1 MAKISRHSII
11 TCLKTYKSE
20 TYKSETYKS
29 ETYKFKTCEFKTYE
43 KLPLKNISLMPTPLC
58 CFRTLSRHVCLL
70 GTLLAVTS
78 LTMPSAQAISLS
90 EVFGGSDNPSLSAKD
105 KPLPV
110 HEAFKVYTEQKGQ
123 VVTIHVDVKA
133 GYYAY
138 RDKLTLQLPDGV
150 TATPLQ
156 FSAAPTYVDDP
167 DFGRVPVFEHPFT
180 ATTTLSADKAITSQ
194 PATVKWQGCAKVG
207 LCYPPEKTK
216 FVITQLP
223 AANKT
228 AAKKSDTMTS
238 KTAQAKVTNTVAT
251 TNDAAPTTTQ
261 QSASLTPVK
270 TVDGA
275 TSTLSAKQAL
285 SSGNTAAAAQQVAS
299 TTDNDV
305 LTTAQLTASA
315 PVVSMASS
323 QPAQT
328 TVMTEPA
335 ASSAAVATSLSG
347 SASNQDIFGLTK
359 HSGVA
364 LLLLFLAGLGLAFTP
379 CVLPMLPIVANIVAR
394 QHRPSAKKGLL
405 LTGSYGLG
413 VATSYGILGA
423 VVALFGQS
431 LGILNWLQNP
441 VILLIF
447 AGLFILLGLYML
459 DVIRWQ
465 LPHALRVKFQKISQI
480 GANRLGSLSGS
491 YLTGLFSALVVSPCV
506 TAPLAGALAG
516 VAALGDPVMGFAAL
530 FLLGLGLSTPLIL
543 LGATQGNF
551 MPKAGEWMNWVKT
564 SFGLLLF
571 GVALLMIE
579 RIWLSS
585 WMLMLWALWFA
596 VIGLWLWRWQGK
608 KGQLLTQALAL
619 LAWIWSACLVI
630 GTASGSQD
638 SWQPLNKLVNT
649 SGQSAFTATKT
660 TQTITITKLS
670 ELEPLLTQ
678 YPKLVVDV
686 TAEWCIECRI
696 MDKTLF
702 ANPPQSLA
710 SWQVVKLDVTDNT
723 PDSQAIYKK
732 LAVFGPPVLLFYQ
745 NGQLVARQNGAVKR
759 SDFEQLLS
767 QLN

>member
-1 MAKISRHSII
+1 M
-11 TCLKTYKSE
+11 
-20 TYKSETYKS
+20 
-29 ETYKFKTCEFKTYE
+29 
-43 KLPLKNISLMPTPLC
+43 KNISPMPTPLS
-58 CFRTLSRHVCLL
+58 CFRTVSRHVSLL

-90 EVFGGSDNPSLSAKD
+90 DVFGGNDNPSLTVKD

-156 FSAAPTYVDDP
+156 FSAVPTYVDDP
-167 DFGRVPVFEHPFT
+167 DFGRVPVFEQPFT

-216 FVITQLP
+216 FVITQL
-223 AANKT
+223 AASTKNG
-228 AAKKSDTMTS
+228 AKKSDAMTS
-238 KTAQAKVTNTVAT
+238 KTAQTKVNNTVAT
-251 TNDAAPTTTQ
+251 NNDAAPITTQ
-261 QSASLTPVK
+261 QSASLTPAK
-270 TVDGA
+270 TVDEA
-275 TSTLSAKQAL
+275 TSTPSAKQAL
-285 SSGNTAAAAQQVAS
+285 SSGSAAAGQQVAS
-299 TTDNDV
+299 
-305 LTTAQLTASA
+305 TTAQLTASA

-328 TVMTEPA
+328 TVMTKPA
-335 ASSAAVATSLSG
+335 ASSAAVATSLTA

-480 GANRLGSLSGS
+480 GENRLGSLSGS

-506 TAPLAGALAG
+506 SAPLAGALAG

-596 VIGLWLWRWQGK
+596 VIGLWLWRWHGK

-619 LAWIWSACLVI
+619 LACLWSACLVI

-638 SWQPLNKLVNT
+638 SWQPLNKLMNT
-649 SGQSAFTATKT
+649 SAQSALTTTKT
-660 TQTITITKLS
+660 THTITITKLS
-670 ELEPLLTQ
+670 QLEPLLAQ

-732 LAVFGPPVLLFYQ
+732 LAVFGPPVLLYYQ
-745 NGQLVARQNGAVKR
+745 NGQLVARQNGEVKR
-759 SDFEQLLS
+759 PDFEQFLS

>member
-1 MAKISRHSII
+1 M
-11 TCLKTYKSE
+11 
-20 TYKSETYKS
+20 
-29 ETYKFKTCEFKTYE
+29 
-43 KLPLKNISLMPTPLC
+43 KNISPMPKPLF
-58 CFRTLSRHVCLL
+58 CFRTVSRHVPLL
-70 GTLLAVTS
+70 GMLLAITS

-90 EVFGGSDNPSLSAKD
+90 EVFGGNDNPSLTAKD

-167 DFGRVPVFEHPFT
+167 DFGRVPVFEQPFT

-216 FVITQLP
+216 FVITQL
-223 AANKT
+223 AASTKN
-228 AAKKSDTMTS
+228 AAKKSDAMTS
-238 KTAQAKVTNTVAT
+238 KVAQAKVNNTVAM
-251 TNDAAPTTTQ
+251 TNDAASITTQ
-261 QSASLTPVK
+261 QSASLPPAK
-270 TVDGA
+270 TVDEA
-275 TSTLSAKQAL
+275 TSIPSAKQAI
-285 SSGNTAAAAQQVAS
+285 SSGTTAAAGQQVAS
-299 TTDNDV
+299 TTATDV
-305 LTTAQLTASA
+305 LTIAQLTASA
-315 PVVSMASS
+315 PVVSMPSS
-323 QPAQT
+323 QPVQT
-328 TVMTEPA
+328 TVITEPA
-335 ASSAAVATSLSG
+335 ASSAAVATSLTA

-394 QHRPSAKKGLL
+394 QHRPSTKKGLL

-480 GANRLGSLSGS
+480 GENRLGSLSGS

-506 TAPLAGALAG
+506 SAPLAGALAG

-619 LAWIWSACLVI
+619 LACIWSACLVI

-638 SWQPLNKLVNT
+638 SWQPLNKLMNT
-649 SGQSAFTATKT
+649 SAQSAFTATKT
-660 TQTITITKLS
+660 TDTITITKLS
-670 ELEPLLTQ
+670 QLEPLLLQ

-732 LAVFGPPVLLFYQ
+732 LAVFGPPVLLYYQ
-745 NGQLVARQNGAVKR
+745 NGQLVARQNGEVKR
-759 SDFEQLLS
+759 PDFEQVLS

>member
-1 MAKISRHSII
+1 M
-11 TCLKTYKSE
+11 
-20 TYKSETYKS
+20 
-29 ETYKFKTCEFKTYE
+29 
-43 KLPLKNISLMPTPLC
+43 KNISPMPTPLF
-58 CFRTLSRHVCLL
+58 CFRNVSRHVSLL
-70 GTLLAVTS
+70 GTLLVVTS

-90 EVFGGSDNPSLSAKD
+90 EVFGGSDNPSLTVKD

-123 VVTIHVDVKA
+123 LVTIHVDVKA

-138 RDKLTLQLPDGV
+138 RDKLTLKLPDGV

-167 DFGRVPVFEHPFT
+167 DFGRVPVFEQPFT

-216 FVITQLP
+216 FVITQL
-223 AANKT
+223 AASTKN
-228 AAKKSDTMTS
+228 AAKKSDAMTS
-238 KTAQAKVTNTVAT
+238 KTAQAKVNNTVAT
-251 TNDAAPTTTQ
+251 TSDAAPITTQ
-261 QSASLTPVK
+261 QSASLTPAK
-270 TVDGA
+270 TVNEA
-275 TSTLSAKQAL
+275 TSTPSAKQAL
-285 SSGNTAAAAQQVAS
+285 SSGSAAAAQQVAS
-299 TTDNDV
+299 TTATDV

-323 QPAQT
+323 QPVQT
-328 TVMTEPA
+328 TVITEPA
-335 ASSAAVATSLSG
+335 ASSAAVAKNLTASP
-347 SASNQDIFGLTK
+347 SNQDIFGLTK

-405 LTGSYGLG
+405 LTGGYGLG

-441 VILLIF
+441 VILLVF

-465 LPHALRVKFQKISQI
+465 LPHALRVKFHKISQI
-480 GANRLGSLSGS
+480 GENRLGSLSGS

-506 TAPLAGALAG
+506 SAPLAGALAG

-596 VIGLWLWRWQGK
+596 VIGLWLWRWQSK

-619 LAWIWSACLVI
+619 LACIWSACLVI

-638 SWQPLNKLVNT
+638 SWQPLNKLLNT
-649 SGQSAFTATKT
+649 SAQSAFTATKT

-670 ELEPLLTQ
+670 QLEPLLLQ

-732 LAVFGPPVLLFYQ
+732 LAVFGPPVLLYYQ
-745 NGQLVARQNGAVKR
+745 NGQLVARQNGEVKR
-759 SDFEQLLS
+759 PDFEQLLS

>member
-1 MAKISRHSII
+1 M
-11 TCLKTYKSE
+11 
-20 TYKSETYKS
+20 
-29 ETYKFKTCEFKTYE
+29 
-43 KLPLKNISLMPTPLC
+43 KNISPMPTPLS
-58 CFRTLSRHVCLL
+58 CFRTVSRHVSLL
-70 GTLLAVTS
+70 GTLLVITS

-90 EVFGGSDNPSLSAKD
+90 EVFGGNDNPSLSVKD

-110 HEAFKVYTEQKGQ
+110 YEAFKVYTEQKGQ

>member
-1 MAKISRHSII
+1 M
-11 TCLKTYKSE
+11 
-20 TYKSETYKS
+20 
-29 ETYKFKTCEFKTYE
+29 YE
-43 KLPLKNISLMPTPLC
+43 KLSLKNISPMPKPLC
-58 CFRTLSRHVCLL
+58 CFRTVSRHVSLL

-90 EVFGGSDNPSLSAKD
+90 EVFGGNDNPSLTAKD

-123 VVTIHVDVKA
+123 VVTIHVDVKP

-156 FSAAPTYVDDP
+156 FSAVPTYVDDP
-167 DFGRVPVFEHPFT
+167 DFGRVPVFEQPFT

-194 PATVKWQGCAKVG
+194 PATVKWQGCANVG

-216 FVITQLP
+216 FVITQL
-223 AANKT
+223 AASTKNG
-228 AAKKSDTMTS
+228 AKKSDAMTS
-238 KTAQAKVTNTVAT
+238 KAAQAKVTNTVAT
-251 TNDAAPTTTQ
+251 TNDAASITTQ
-261 QSASLTPVK
+261 QSASLTPAK
-270 TVDGA
+270 TVNEA
-275 TSTLSAKQAL
+275 TSTPFAKQTI
-285 SSGNTAAAAQQVAS
+285 SGGNTAAAGQQVTS
-299 TTDNDV
+299 
-305 LTTAQLTASA
+305 TTAQLMASA

-323 QPAQT
+323 QPVQT
-328 TVMTEPA
+328 TIMTKPA
-335 ASSAAVATSLSG
+335 ASSAAATSLTA

-423 VVALFGQS
+423 VIALFGQS

-441 VILLIF
+441 AILLIF

-459 DVIRWQ
+459 EVIRWQ

-480 GANRLGSLSGS
+480 GEKRLGSLSGS

-506 TAPLAGALAG
+506 SAPLAGALAG

-596 VIGLWLWRWQGK
+596 VIGLWLWRWHGK

-619 LAWIWSACLVI
+619 LACIWSACLVI

-649 SGQSAFTATKT
+649 SAQSALTATKT
-660 TQTITITKLS
+660 THTMTITKLS
-670 ELEPLLTQ
+670 QLEPLLSQ

-702 ANPPQSLA
+702 ANPPQRLA

-732 LAVFGPPVLLFYQ
+732 LGVFGPPVLLYYQ
-745 NGQLVARQNGAVKR
+745 NGQLVARQNGEVKR
-759 SDFEQLLS
+759 PDFEQLLS

>member
-1 MAKISRHSII
+1 M
-11 TCLKTYKSE
+11 
-20 TYKSETYKS
+20 
-29 ETYKFKTCEFKTYE
+29 
-43 KLPLKNISLMPTPLC
+43 KNISPMPTSLF
-58 CFRTLSRHVCLL
+58 CFRTVSRHVSLL

-90 EVFGGSDNPSLSAKD
+90 EVFGGSDNPSLTAKD

-123 VVTIHVDVKA
+123 MLTIHVDVKS

-167 DFGRVPVFEHPFT
+167 DFGRVPVFEQPFT

-216 FVITQLP
+216 FVITQL
-223 AANKT
+223 AASTKNT
-228 AAKKSDTMTS
+228 AKKSDAMTS
-238 KTAQAKVTNTVAT
+238 KTAQAKVNNTVAI
-251 TNDAAPTTTQ
+251 TNDAAPITTQ
-261 QSASLTPVK
+261 QSASLTPAK
-270 TVDGA
+270 TVDEA
-275 TSTLSAKQAL
+275 TSPPSAKQAL
-285 SSGNTAAAAQQVAS
+285 SNGSTDAAGQQVAS
-299 TTDNDV
+299 
-305 LTTAQLTASA
+305 TTAQLTASA

-323 QPAQT
+323 QPVQT
-328 TVMTEPA
+328 TVITEPR
-335 ASSAAVATSLSG
+335 ASSVAATSLTA

-423 VVALFGQS
+423 VIALFGQS

-441 VILLIF
+441 VILLVF
-447 AGLFILLGLYML
+447 AGLFIVLGLYML

-480 GANRLGSLSGS
+480 GENRLGSLSGS

-506 TAPLAGALAG
+506 SAPLAGALAG

-585 WMLMLWALWFA
+585 WMLMVWALWFA
-596 VIGLWLWRWQGK
+596 VIGLWLWRWHGK

-619 LAWIWSACLVI
+619 LACIWSACLVI

-649 SGQSAFTATKT
+649 SAQSALTATKT

-670 ELEPLLTQ
+670 QLEPLLSQ

-732 LAVFGPPVLLFYQ
+732 LAVFGPPVLLYYQ
-745 NGQLVARQNGAVKR
+745 NGQLVARQNGEVKR
-759 SDFEQLLS
+759 PDFEQLLS

>member
-1 MAKISRHSII
+1 M
-11 TCLKTYKSE
+11 
-20 TYKSETYKS
+20 
-29 ETYKFKTCEFKTYE
+29 
-43 KLPLKNISLMPTPLC
+43 KNISLMPTPLC
-58 CFRTLSRHVCLL
+58 RFRTVSRHVFLL
-70 GTLLAVTS
+70 GMLLAVTS

-90 EVFGGSDNPSLSAKD
+90 DVFGGNDNPSLPAKD

-167 DFGRVPVFEHPFT
+167 DFGRVPVFEQPFT

-194 PATVKWQGCAKVG
+194 PATVKWQGCAKIG

-216 FVITQLP
+216 FVITQL
-223 AANKT
+223 AASTKNG
-228 AAKKSDTMTS
+228 AIKSDAMTS

-251 TNDAAPTTTQ
+251 TNDAAQTTTQ
-261 QSASLTPVK
+261 QSASLTPAK
-270 TVDGA
+270 TVDEA
-275 TSTLSAKQAL
+275 TSPPSAKQTL
-285 SSGNTAAAAQQVAS
+285 SSGSRAAAGQQIAS
-299 TTDNDV
+299 TAMTDV

-315 PVVSMASS
+315 PIASVTSS
-323 QPAQT
+323 QPVQT
-328 TVMTEPA
+328 TVITEPA
-335 ASSAAVATSLSG
+335 VSSAAVATSLTA

-423 VVALFGQS
+423 VIALFGQS

>member
-1 MAKISRHSII
+1 M
-11 TCLKTYKSE
+11 
-20 TYKSETYKS
+20 
-29 ETYKFKTCEFKTYE
+29 
-43 KLPLKNISLMPTPLC
+43 KNISPMPTPLF
-58 CFRTLSRHVCLL
+58 CFRTVSRHVSWL
-70 GTLLAVTS
+70 GMLLAVTS

-90 EVFGGSDNPSLSAKD
+90 EVFGGNDNPSLTAKD

-167 DFGRVPVFEHPFT
+167 DFGRVPVFEQPFT

-216 FVITQLP
+216 FVITQL
-223 AANKT
+223 AASTKNG
-228 AAKKSDTMTS
+228 AKKSDVMTS
-238 KTAQAKVTNTVAT
+238 KTAQAKVTNSVAT
-251 TNDAAPTTTQ
+251 TNDAAPTPTQ
-261 QSASLTPVK
+261 QSASLPPAK
-270 TVDGA
+270 TVDEA
-275 TSTLSAKQAL
+275 TSTPSAKQVI
-285 SSGNTAAAAQQVAS
+285 SGGSTAAAGQQVAS
-299 TTDNDV
+299 I
-305 LTTAQLTASA
+305 TAQLTASA
-315 PVVSMASS
+315 PIASVTSS
-323 QPAQT
+323 QPVQT

-335 ASSAAVATSLSG
+335 ASSAAVATSLTA

-480 GANRLGSLSGS
+480 GENRLGSLSGS

-506 TAPLAGALAG
+506 SAPLAGALAG

-596 VIGLWLWRWQGK
+596 VIGLWLWRWQSK

-619 LAWIWSACLVI
+619 LACIWSACLVI

-638 SWQPLNKLVNT
+638 SWQPLNKLLNT
-649 SGQSAFTATKT
+649 SEQSAFTATKT

-670 ELEPLLTQ
+670 QLEPLLAQ

-702 ANPPQSLA
+702 ANPPQRLA

-732 LAVFGPPVLLFYQ
+732 LAVFGPPVLLYYQ
-745 NGQLVARQNGAVKR
+745 NGQLVARQNGEVKR
-759 SDFEQLLS
+759 SDFEQILS

>member
-1 MAKISRHSII
+1 MS
-11 TCLKTYKSE
+11 
-20 TYKSETYKS
+20 
-29 ETYKFKTCEFKTYE
+29 
-43 KLPLKNISLMPTPLC
+43 
-58 CFRTLSRHVCLL
+58 
-70 GTLLAVTS
+70 
-78 LTMPSAQAISLS
+78 
-90 EVFGGSDNPSLSAKD
+90 
-105 KPLPV
+105 
-110 HEAFKVYTEQKGQ
+110 
-123 VVTIHVDVKA
+123 
-133 GYYAY
+133 
-138 RDKLTLQLPDGV
+138 
-150 TATPLQ
+150 
-156 FSAAPTYVDDP
+156 
-167 DFGRVPVFEHPFT
+167 
-180 ATTTLSADKAITSQ
+180 
-194 PATVKWQGCAKVG
+194 
-207 LCYPPEKTK
+207 
-216 FVITQLP
+216 
-223 AANKT
+223 
-228 AAKKSDTMTS
+228 S
-238 KTAQAKVTNTVAT
+238 KTAQAKVNNTVAT
-251 TNDAAPTTTQ
+251 TSDAAQVATQ
-261 QSASLTPVK
+261 QSASLTPAK

-275 TSTLSAKQAL
+275 TSPPSAKQAI
-285 SSGNTAAAAQQVAS
+285 SGGSTAAAGQQVAS
-299 TTDNDV
+299 TTATDV

-315 PVVSMASS
+315 PIASVASS
-323 QPAQT
+323 QPVQT
-328 TVMTEPA
+328 TVITEPA
-335 ASSAAVATSLSG
+335 ASLVAATSLSG

-423 VVALFGQS
+423 VIALFGQS

-441 VILLIF
+441 VILLVF

-480 GANRLGSLSGS
+480 GENRLGSLSGS

-506 TAPLAGALAG
+506 SAPLAGALAG
-516 VAALGDPVMGFAAL
+516 VAAVGDPVMGFAAL

-619 LAWIWSACLVI
+619 LACIWSACLVI

-638 SWQPLNKLVNT
+638 SWQPLNKLMNT

-660 TQTITITKLS
+660 THTITITKLS
-670 ELEPLLTQ
+670 QLEPLLAQ

-732 LAVFGPPVLLFYQ
+732 LAVFGPPVLLYYQ
-745 NGQLVARQNGAVKR
+745 NGQLVARQNGEVKR
-759 SDFEQLLS
+759 PDFEQLLS

>member
-1 MAKISRHSII
+1 
-11 TCLKTYKSE
+11 
-20 TYKSETYKS
+20 
-29 ETYKFKTCEFKTYE
+29 
-43 KLPLKNISLMPTPLC
+43 MPTPLC
-58 CFRTLSRHVCLL
+58 RFRTVSRHVFLL
-70 GTLLAVTS
+70 GMLLAVTS

-90 EVFGGSDNPSLSAKD
+90 DVFGGNDNPSLTAKD

-156 FSAAPTYVDDP
+156 FSAVPTYVDDP
-167 DFGRVPVFEHPFT
+167 DFGRVPVFEQPFT

-216 FVITQLP
+216 FVITQL
-223 AANKT
+223 AASTKNGAT
-228 AAKKSDTMTS
+228 KSDAMTS

-251 TNDAAPTTTQ
+251 TNDAVPVATQ
-261 QSASLTPVK
+261 QSASLTPAK
-270 TVDGA
+270 TVNEA
-275 TSTLSAKQAL
+275 TSTPSPKQAL

-299 TTDNDV
+299 TTVTDV
-305 LTTAQLTASA
+305 LTTAQLTTSA

-323 QPAQT
+323 QPAPT
-328 TVMTEPA
+328 TVMAEPA
-335 ASSAAVATSLSG
+335 ASSAAVATNLTG

-480 GANRLGSLSGS
+480 GENRLGSLSGS

-506 TAPLAGALAG
+506 SAPLAGALAG

-596 VIGLWLWRWQGK
+596 VIGLWLWRWHGK

-619 LAWIWSACLVI
+619 LACIWSACLVI

-649 SGQSAFTATKT
+649 SGQSALTATKT
-660 TQTITITKLS
+660 THAIKITKLS

-696 MDKTLF
+696 MDKIF

-759 SDFEQLLS
+759 PDFEQLLS

>member
-1 MAKISRHSII
+1 M
-11 TCLKTYKSE
+11 
-20 TYKSETYKS
+20 
-29 ETYKFKTCEFKTYE
+29 
-43 KLPLKNISLMPTPLC
+43 KNISPMPTALF
-58 CFRTLSRHVCLL
+58 CFRTVSRHVSLL

-167 DFGRVPVFEHPFT
+167 DFGRVPVFEQPFT

-216 FVITQLP
+216 FVITQL
-223 AANKT
+223 AASTKNG
-228 AAKKSDTMTS
+228 AKKSDAMTS
-238 KTAQAKVTNTVAT
+238 KTAQTKVTNTLAM
-251 TNDAAPTTTQ
+251 TNDAAPITTQ
-261 QSASLTPVK
+261 QSASLPPAK
-270 TVDGA
+270 TVDEA
-275 TSTLSAKQAL
+275 TSTPSTKQTL
-285 SSGNTAAAAQQVAS
+285 SSGSRAAAGQQVAL
-299 TTDNDV
+299 TPVTDASATDV

-315 PVVSMASS
+315 PIASVTSS
-323 QPAQT
+323 QPVQT
-328 TVMTEPA
+328 TVITEPA
-335 ASSAAVATSLSG
+335 VSSAAVATSLTA

-413 VATSYGILGA
+413 VATSYGILGV

-441 VILLIF
+441 VILLVF

-480 GANRLGSLSGS
+480 GENRLGSLSGS

-506 TAPLAGALAG
+506 SAPLAGALAG

-585 WMLMLWALWFA
+585 GMLMLWALWFA

-660 TQTITITKLS
+660 THIITITKLS

-696 MDKTLF
+696 TDKTLF

-723 PDSQAIYKK
+723 ADSQAIYKK

>member
-1 MAKISRHSII
+1 
-11 TCLKTYKSE
+11 
-20 TYKSETYKS
+20 
-29 ETYKFKTCEFKTYE
+29 
-43 KLPLKNISLMPTPLC
+43 MPTPLF
-58 CFRTLSRHVCLL
+58 CFRTVSRHVSLL
-70 GTLLAVTS
+70 GTLLAVTN

-90 EVFGGSDNPSLSAKD
+90 EVFGGNDNPSSTVKD

-180 ATTTLSADKAITSQ
+180 ATTTLSADKAIISQ

-216 FVITQLP
+216 FVITQL
-223 AANKT
+223 AASSKN
-228 AAKKSDTMTS
+228 AAKKSDAMTS
-238 KTAQAKVTNTVAT
+238 KTAQAKVNNTVAI
-251 TNDAAPTTTQ
+251 TNDAAPVATQ
-261 QSASLTPVK
+261 QSASLTPAK
-270 TVDGA
+270 TVNEA
-275 TSTLSAKQAL
+275 TSTPSAKQAL
-285 SSGNTAAAAQQVAS
+285 SSGSAAAGQQVAS
-299 TTDNDV
+299 TTATDV
-305 LTTAQLTASA
+305 LTTGQLTASA
-315 PVVSMASS
+315 PIVSVTSS
-323 QPAQT
+323 QPVQT
-328 TVMTEPA
+328 TVITEPA
-335 ASSAAVATSLSG
+335 ASSVAVATSLTASP
-347 SASNQDIFGLTK
+347 SNQDIFGFTK

-465 LPHALRVKFQKISQI
+465 LPHAMRVKFQKISQI
-480 GANRLGSLSGS
+480 GENRLGSLSGS

-506 TAPLAGALAG
+506 SAPLAGALAG

-585 WMLMLWALWFA
+585 WMLLLWALWFA
-596 VIGLWLWRWQGK
+596 VIGLWLWRWHGK

-619 LAWIWSACLVI
+619 LACLWSACLVI

-649 SGQSAFTATKT
+649 SAQSALTAPKT
-660 TQTITITKLS
+660 THTITITKLS
-670 ELEPLLTQ
+670 QLEPLLSQ

-710 SWQVVKLDVTDNT
+710 SWQVVKLDVTNNT

-732 LAVFGPPVLLFYQ
+732 LAVFGPPVLLYYQ
-745 NGQLVARQNGAVKR
+745 NGQLVARQNGEVKR
-759 SDFEQLLS
+759 PDFEQLLS
-767 QLN
+767 QLNSVQLNSVK

>member
-1 MAKISRHSII
+1 
-11 TCLKTYKSE
+11 
-20 TYKSETYKS
+20 
-29 ETYKFKTCEFKTYE
+29 
-43 KLPLKNISLMPTPLC
+43 
-58 CFRTLSRHVCLL
+58 
-70 GTLLAVTS
+70 
-78 LTMPSAQAISLS
+78 MPSAQAISLS
-90 EVFGGSDNPSLSAKD
+90 EVFGGNDNPSLTVKD

-150 TATPLQ
+150 TEAPLQ
-156 FSAAPTYVDDP
+156 FSAVPTYVDDP
-167 DFGRVPVFEHPFT
+167 DFGRVPVFEQPFT

-223 AANKT
+223 ASTKNG
-228 AAKKSDTMTS
+228 AKKSDAMTS
-238 KTAQAKVTNTVAT
+238 KTAQAKVNNTVAT
-251 TNDAAPTTTQ
+251 TNDAAPITTQ
-261 QSASLTPVK
+261 QSASLPPAK
-270 TVDGA
+270 TVNEA
-275 TSTLSAKQAL
+275 ASTPSAKQAI
-285 SSGNTAAAAQQVAS
+285 SSGTTAAAGQQVAS
-299 TTDNDV
+299 TTATDL

-323 QPAQT
+323 QPVQT
-328 TVMTEPA
+328 TVITEPA
-335 ASSAAVATSLSG
+335 ASSAVATSLTA

-359 HSGVA
+359 HSSVA

-441 VILLIF
+441 VVLLVF

-465 LPHALRVKFQKISQI
+465 LPHALRVKFQKVSRI
-480 GANRLGSLSGS
+480 GENRLGSLSGS

-506 TAPLAGALAG
+506 SAPLAGALAG

-530 FLLGLGLSTPLIL
+530 FLLGIGLSTPLIL

-619 LAWIWSACLVI
+619 LACIWSACLVI
-630 GTASGSQD
+630 GTALGSQD

-649 SGQSAFTATKT
+649 SGQSALTATKT
-660 TQTITITKLS
+660 TQTMTITKLS
-670 ELEPLLTQ
+670 QLEPLLSQ

-696 MDKTLF
+696 MDRTLF
-702 ANPPQSLA
+702 ANPPQRLA

-723 PDSQAIYKK
+723 PDSQAIYKQ
-732 LAVFGPPVLLFYQ
+732 LAVFGPPVLLYYQ
-745 NGQLVARQNGAVKR
+745 NGQLVARQNGEVKR
-759 SDFEQLLS
+759 PDFEQVLS

>member
-1 MAKISRHSII
+1 M
-11 TCLKTYKSE
+11 
-20 TYKSETYKS
+20 
-29 ETYKFKTCEFKTYE
+29 
-43 KLPLKNISLMPTPLC
+43 KNISPMPTPLF
-58 CFRTLSRHVCLL
+58 CFRTVSRHVSLL
-70 GTLLAVTS
+70 ATLLAVTS

-90 EVFGGSDNPSLSAKD
+90 EVFGSNDNPSLTVKD

-110 HEAFKVYTEQKGQ
+110 YEAFKVYTEQKGQ

-167 DFGRVPVFEHPFT
+167 DFGRVPVFEQPFT

-216 FVITQLP
+216 FVITQL
-223 AANKT
+223 AASTKNG
-228 AAKKSDTMTS
+228 AKKSDAMSS

-251 TNDAAPTTTQ
+251 TSDAAPTTTQ
-261 QSASLTPVK
+261 QSASLTPAK
-270 TVDGA
+270 TVDET
-275 TSTLSAKQAL
+275 TSPPSAKQTI
-285 SSGNTAAAAQQVAS
+285 SSGSAAGGQQVAS
-299 TTDNDV
+299 TTVTDASATDV
-305 LTTAQLTASA
+305 LTTAQLTASD

-323 QPAQT
+323 QPVQT
-328 TVMTEPA
+328 TVMTEPT
-335 ASSAAVATSLSG
+335 ASSAAVATSLTA

-423 VVALFGQS
+423 VIALFGQS

-638 SWQPLNKLVNT
+638 SWQPLNKLLNT
-649 SGQSAFTATKT
+649 SAQSAFTATKT

-678 YPKLVVDV
+678 YPKLVVNV

-702 ANPPQSLA
+702 VNPPQSLA

-723 PDSQAIYKK
+723 ADSQAIYKK

>member
-1 MAKISRHSII
+1 MKN
-11 TCLKTYKSE
+11 
-20 TYKSETYKS
+20 
-29 ETYKFKTCEFKTYE
+29 
-43 KLPLKNISLMPTPLC
+43 LPPMPTPLS
-58 CFRTLSRHVCLL
+58 CFRTVSRHASLL

-90 EVFGGSDNPSLSAKD
+90 EVFGGNYTPSLTVKD

-167 DFGRVPVFEHPFT
+167 DFGRVPVFEQPFT
-180 ATTTLSADKAITSQ
+180 ATTTLSADQAITSQ

-216 FVITQLP
+216 FVITQL
-223 AANKT
+223 AASSKNG
-228 AAKKSDTMTS
+228 AKKSDAMTS
-238 KTAQAKVTNTVAT
+238 KTVQGKVNNTVAM

-261 QSASLTPVK
+261 QSASLPPAK
-270 TVDGA
+270 TVDET
-275 TSTLSAKQAL
+275 TSTPSTKQAL
-285 SSGNTAAAAQQVAS
+285 SSGSTAAAGQQVAS
-299 TTDNDV
+299 TTVTDASATDV

-315 PVVSMASS
+315 PIASVTSS
-323 QPAQT
+323 QPVQT
-328 TVMTEPA
+328 TGMTEPA
-335 ASSAAVATSLSG
+335 ASSAAVATSLTA

-441 VILLIF
+441 VILLVF

-465 LPHALRVKFQKISQI
+465 LPHALRVRFQKISQI
-480 GANRLGSLSGS
+480 GENRLGSLSGS

-506 TAPLAGALAG
+506 SAPLAGALAG

-619 LAWIWSACLVI
+619 LACIWSACLVI

-638 SWQPLNKLVNT
+638 SWQPLNKLLNT
-649 SGQSAFTATKT
+649 SAQSAFTATKT

-670 ELEPLLTQ
+670 QLEPLLSQ

-732 LAVFGPPVLLFYQ
+732 LAVFGPPVLLYYQ
-745 NGQLVARQNGAVKR
+745 NGQLVARQNGEVKR
-759 SDFEQLLS
+759 PDFEQVLS

>member
-1 MAKISRHSII
+1 MAKISRQNII
-11 TCLKTYKSE
+11 TWLK
-20 TYKSETYKS
+20 TYKS
-29 ETYKFKTCEFKTYE
+29 ETYKFKTYKFKIYE
-43 KLPLKNISLMPTPLC
+43 KLSLKNISPMPTPLL
-58 CFRTLSRHVCLL
+58 CFRTVSRHVSLL
-70 GTLLAVTS
+70 GTLLVITS

-90 EVFGGSDNPSLSAKD
+90 EVFGGSDNPSLTAKD

-123 VVTIHVDVKA
+123 EVTIHVDVKA

-167 DFGRVPVFEHPFT
+167 DFGRVPVFEQSFT

-216 FVITQLP
+216 FVITQL
-223 AANKT
+223 AASTKNG
-228 AAKKSDTMTS
+228 AKKSDAMTS
-238 KTAQAKVTNTVAT
+238 KTAQAKVNSTVAT
-251 TNDAAPTTTQ
+251 TSDAAPTMTQ
-261 QSASLTPVK
+261 QSASLTPAK
-270 TVDGA
+270 TVDEA
-275 TSTLSAKQAL
+275 TSTPSAKQAL
-285 SSGNTAAAAQQVAS
+285 SSGNTAAAGQQVAS
-299 TTDNDV
+299 TTATDASATDV
-305 LTTAQLTASA
+305 LTTAPLIASA
-315 PVVSMASS
+315 PIASVASS
-323 QPAQT
+323 QPVQT
-328 TVMTEPA
+328 TVITEPA
-335 ASSAAVATSLSG
+335 ASSAAVATSLTA

-441 VILLIF
+441 VILLVF

-465 LPHALRVKFQKISQI
+465 LPHAIRVKFQKISQI
-480 GANRLGSLSGS
+480 GENRLGSLSGS

-506 TAPLAGALAG
+506 SAPLAGALAG
-516 VAALGDPVMGFAAL
+516 VAVLGDPVMGFAAL

-649 SGQSAFTATKT
+649 SAQSALTATKT
-660 TQTITITKLS
+660 THTIKITKLS
-670 ELEPLLTQ
+670 QLEPLLSQ

-732 LAVFGPPVLLFYQ
+732 LAVFGPPVLLYYQ
-745 NGQLVARQNGAVKR
+745 NGQLVARQNGEVKR
-759 SDFEQLLS
+759 PDFEQLLS

>member
-1 MAKISRHSII
+1 MKN
-11 TCLKTYKSE
+11 
-20 TYKSETYKS
+20 
-29 ETYKFKTCEFKTYE
+29 
-43 KLPLKNISLMPTPLC
+43 LPPMPTPLS
-58 CFRTLSRHVCLL
+58 CFRTVSRHASLL
-70 GTLLAVTS
+70 GTLLVITS

-90 EVFGGSDNPSLSAKD
+90 EVFGGNDNPSLSAKD

-156 FSAAPTYVDDP
+156 FSAVPTYVDDP
-167 DFGRVPVFEHPFT
+167 DFGRVPVFEQPFT

-216 FVITQLP
+216 FVITQL
-223 AANKT
+223 AASTKNG
-228 AAKKSDTMTS
+228 AKKLDAMTS

-251 TNDAAPTTTQ
+251 TSDAAPVATQ
-261 QSASLTPVK
+261 QSASLTPAK
-270 TVDGA
+270 TVDEA
-275 TSTLSAKQAL
+275 TIPPSAKQAL
-285 SSGNTAAAAQQVAS
+285 SNGSTAAAAQQVAS
-299 TTDNDV
+299 TTATDV

-315 PVVSMASS
+315 PIASVTSS
-323 QPAQT
+323 QPVQT
-328 TVMTEPA
+328 TVITEPT
-335 ASSAAVATSLSG
+335 ASSAAATSSTA

-441 VILLIF
+441 VILLVF

-465 LPHALRVKFQKISQI
+465 LPHALRVRFQKISQI
-480 GANRLGSLSGS
+480 GENRLGSLSGS

-596 VIGLWLWRWQGK
+596 VIGLWLWRWQSK

-619 LAWIWSACLVI
+619 LACIWSACLVI

-649 SGQSAFTATKT
+649 SAQSAFTATNPT
-660 TQTITITKLS
+660 HTMTITKLS
-670 ELEPLLTQ
+670 QLEPLLSQ

-723 PDSQAIYKK
+723 PDSQAIYKQ

-759 SDFEQLLS
+759 PDFEQVLS

>member
-1 MAKISRHSII
+1 M
-11 TCLKTYKSE
+11 
-20 TYKSETYKS
+20 
-29 ETYKFKTCEFKTYE
+29 YE
-43 KLPLKNISLMPTPLC
+43 KFSLKNISPMPTPLC
-58 CFRTLSRHVCLL
+58 CFRTVSRHVSLL

-90 EVFGGSDNPSLSAKD
+90 EIFGGSDNPSLTAKD

>member
-1 MAKISRHSII
+1 
-11 TCLKTYKSE
+11 
-20 TYKSETYKS
+20 
-29 ETYKFKTCEFKTYE
+29 
-43 KLPLKNISLMPTPLC
+43 
-58 CFRTLSRHVCLL
+58 
-70 GTLLAVTS
+70 
-78 LTMPSAQAISLS
+78 MPSAQAISLS
-90 EVFGGSDNPSLSAKD
+90 EVFGGNDNPSLTAKD

-167 DFGRVPVFEHPFT
+167 DFGRVPVFEQPFT

-216 FVITQLP
+216 FVITQL
-223 AANKT
+223 AASTKN
-228 AAKKSDTMTS
+228 AAKKSDAMTS
-238 KTAQAKVTNTVAT
+238 KVAQAKVNNTVAM
-251 TNDAAPTTTQ
+251 TNDAASITTQ
-261 QSASLTPVK
+261 QSASLPPAK
-270 TVDGA
+270 TVDEA
-275 TSTLSAKQAL
+275 TSIPSAKQAI
-285 SSGNTAAAAQQVAS
+285 SSGTTAAAGQQVAS
-299 TTDNDV
+299 TTATDV
-305 LTTAQLTASA
+305 LTIAQLTASA
-315 PVVSMASS
+315 PVVSMPSS
-323 QPAQT
+323 QPVQT
-328 TVMTEPA
+328 TVITEPA
-335 ASSAAVATSLSG
+335 ASSAAVATSLTA

-394 QHRPSAKKGLL
+394 QHRPSTKKGLL

-480 GANRLGSLSGS
+480 GENRLGSLSGS

-506 TAPLAGALAG
+506 SAPLAGALAG

-619 LAWIWSACLVI
+619 LACIWSACLVI

-638 SWQPLNKLVNT
+638 SWQPLNKLMNT
-649 SGQSAFTATKT
+649 SAQSAFTATKT
-660 TQTITITKLS
+660 TDTITITKLS
-670 ELEPLLTQ
+670 QLEPLLLQ

-732 LAVFGPPVLLFYQ
+732 LAVFGPPVLLYYQ
-745 NGQLVARQNGAVKR
+745 NGQLVARQNGEVKR
-759 SDFEQLLS
+759 PDFEQVLS

>member
-1 MAKISRHSII
+1 MKN
-11 TCLKTYKSE
+11 
-20 TYKSETYKS
+20 
-29 ETYKFKTCEFKTYE
+29 
-43 KLPLKNISLMPTPLC
+43 LPPMPTPLS
-58 CFRTLSRHVCLL
+58 CFRTVSRHASLL

-90 EVFGGSDNPSLSAKD
+90 EVFGGNYTPSLTVKD

-167 DFGRVPVFEHPFT
+167 DFGRVPVFEQPFT
-180 ATTTLSADKAITSQ
+180 ATTTLSADQAITSQ

-216 FVITQLP
+216 FVITQL
-223 AANKT
+223 AASSKNG
-228 AAKKSDTMTS
+228 AKKSDAMTS
-238 KTAQAKVTNTVAT
+238 KTVQGKVNNTVAM

-261 QSASLTPVK
+261 QSASLPPAK
-270 TVDGA
+270 TVDET
-275 TSTLSAKQAL
+275 TSTPSTKQAL
-285 SSGNTAAAAQQVAS
+285 SSGSTAAAGQQVAS
-299 TTDNDV
+299 TTVTDASATDV

-315 PVVSMASS
+315 PIASVTSS
-323 QPAQT
+323 QPVQT
-328 TVMTEPA
+328 TGMTEPA
-335 ASSAAVATSLSG
+335 ASSAAVATSLTA

-441 VILLIF
+441 VILLVF

-465 LPHALRVKFQKISQI
+465 LPHALRVRFQKISQI
-480 GANRLGSLSGS
+480 GENRLGSLSGS

-506 TAPLAGALAG
+506 SAPLAGALAG

-619 LAWIWSACLVI
+619 LACIWSACLVI

-670 ELEPLLTQ
+670 QLEPLLSQ

-732 LAVFGPPVLLFYQ
+732 LAVFGPPVLLYYQ
-745 NGQLVARQNGAVKR
+745 NGQLVARQNGEVKR
-759 SDFEQLLS
+759 PDFEQVLS

>member
-1 MAKISRHSII
+1 
-11 TCLKTYKSE
+11 
-20 TYKSETYKS
+20 
-29 ETYKFKTCEFKTYE
+29 
-43 KLPLKNISLMPTPLC
+43 MPTPLC
-58 CFRTLSRHVCLL
+58 CFRTVSRHVSLL

-78 LTMPSAQAISLS
+78 LTMPNAQAISLS
-90 EVFGGSDNPSLSAKD
+90 EVFGGNDNPSLTAKD

-123 VVTIHVDVKA
+123 MLTIHVDVKP

-167 DFGRVPVFEHPFT
+167 DFGRVPVFEQPFT

-223 AANKT
+223 ASTKNG
-228 AAKKSDTMTS
+228 AKKSDAMSS

-251 TNDAAPTTTQ
+251 TSDAAPTTTQ
-261 QSASLTPVK
+261 QSASLTPAK
-270 TVDGA
+270 TVDEA
-275 TSTLSAKQAL
+275 TSPPSAKPAI
-285 SSGNTAAAAQQVAS
+285 SGGSTAAAGQQVAS
-299 TTDNDV
+299 TTATDV
-305 LTTAQLTASA
+305 LTTAQLMASA

-323 QPAQT
+323 QPVQT
-328 TVMTEPA
+328 TIMTEPA

-347 SASNQDIFGLTK
+347 SASHQDIFGLTK

-431 LGILNWLQNP
+431 LGMLNWLQNP

-480 GANRLGSLSGS
+480 GENRLGSLSGS

-506 TAPLAGALAG
+506 SAPLAGALAG

-585 WMLMLWALWFA
+585 GMLLLWALWFA

-619 LAWIWSACLVI
+619 LACLWSACLVI
-630 GTASGSQD
+630 GAASGSQD
-638 SWQPLNKLVNT
+638 SWQPLNKLMNT

-696 MDKTLF
+696 MDKIF

-723 PDSQAIYKK
+723 ADSQAIYKK

>member
-1 MAKISRHSII
+1 M
-11 TCLKTYKSE
+11 
-20 TYKSETYKS
+20 
-29 ETYKFKTCEFKTYE
+29 
-43 KLPLKNISLMPTPLC
+43 KNISPMPTPLC
-58 CFRTLSRHVCLL
+58 CFRTVSRHVSLL

-90 EVFGGSDNPSLSAKD
+90 EVFGGSDNPSLTAKD

-167 DFGRVPVFEHPFT
+167 DFGRVPVFEQPFT

-261 QSASLTPVK
+261 QSASLTPAK

-275 TSTLSAKQAL
+275 TSTPSAKQAL

-299 TTDNDV
+299 TTVTDASATDV

-315 PVVSMASS
+315 PIASVTSS
-323 QPAQT
+323 QPVQT
-328 TVMTEPA
+328 TGMTEPA

-696 MDKTLF
+696 MDKIF

>member
-1 MAKISRHSII
+1 M
-11 TCLKTYKSE
+11 
-20 TYKSETYKS
+20 
-29 ETYKFKTCEFKTYE
+29 
-43 KLPLKNISLMPTPLC
+43 KNISPMPTALF
-58 CFRTLSRHVCLL
+58 CFRTVSRHVSLL

-167 DFGRVPVFEHPFT
+167 DFGRVPVFEQPFT

-194 PATVKWQGCAKVG
+194 PATVKWQGCAKIG

-216 FVITQLP
+216 FVITQL
-223 AANKT
+223 AASTKNG
-228 AAKKSDTMTS
+228 AIKSDAMTS

-251 TNDAAPTTTQ
+251 TNDAAQTTTQ
-261 QSASLTPVK
+261 QSASLTPAK
-270 TVDGA
+270 TVDEA
-275 TSTLSAKQAL
+275 TSPPSAKQTL
-285 SSGNTAAAAQQVAS
+285 SSGSRAAAGQQIAS
-299 TTDNDV
+299 TAMTDASATDV

-315 PVVSMASS
+315 PIASVTSS
-323 QPAQT
+323 QPVQT
-328 TVMTEPA
+328 TVITEPA
-335 ASSAAVATSLSG
+335 VSSAAVATSLTA

-465 LPHALRVKFQKISQI
+465 LPHAIRVKFQKISQI
-480 GANRLGSLSGS
+480 GENRLGSLSGS

-506 TAPLAGALAG
+506 SAPLAGALAG

-543 LGATQGNF
+543 LGATQGDF

-596 VIGLWLWRWQGK
+596 VIGLWLWRWRGK

-619 LAWIWSACLVI
+619 LACIWSACLVI

-649 SGQSAFTATKT
+649 SGQSALTATKT
-660 TQTITITKLS
+660 THAIKITKLS

-696 MDKTLF
+696 MDKIF

>member
-1 MAKISRHSII
+1 
-11 TCLKTYKSE
+11 
-20 TYKSETYKS
+20 
-29 ETYKFKTCEFKTYE
+29 
-43 KLPLKNISLMPTPLC
+43 MPTPLF
-58 CFRTLSRHVCLL
+58 CFRTVSRHVSLL
-70 GTLLAVTS
+70 GMLLAVTS

-90 EVFGGSDNPSLSAKD
+90 EVFGGSDNPSLTVKD

-167 DFGRVPVFEHPFT
+167 DFGRVPVFEQPFT
-180 ATTTLSADKAITSQ
+180 ATTTLSADKAINSQ

-228 AAKKSDTMTS
+228 AAKKSDAMTS
-238 KTAQAKVTNTVAT
+238 KMAQGKVNNTVAT

-261 QSASLTPVK
+261 QSASLTPAK
-270 TVDGA
+270 TVNEA
-275 TSTLSAKQAL
+275 TSPPSAKEAL
-285 SSGNTAAAAQQVAS
+285 SNGSTDAAGQQVAS
-299 TTDNDV
+299 TTVTDV

-315 PVVSMASS
+315 PIASVASS
-323 QPAQT
+323 QPVQT

-335 ASSAAVATSLSG
+335 ASLVAATSLTA

-441 VILLIF
+441 VILLVF
-447 AGLFILLGLYML
+447 AGVFILLGLYML

-480 GANRLGSLSGS
+480 GENRLGSLSGS

-506 TAPLAGALAG
+506 SAPLAGALAG

-596 VIGLWLWRWQGK
+596 VIGLWLWRWHGK

-619 LAWIWSACLVI
+619 LSCIWSACLVI

-649 SGQSAFTATKT
+649 SAQSAFAATKT
-660 TQTITITKLS
+660 TQTIKITKLS
-670 ELEPLLTQ
+670 QLEALLSQ

-723 PDSQAIYKK
+723 PDSQAIYKQ
-732 LAVFGPPVLLFYQ
+732 LAVFGPPVLLYYQ
-745 NGQLVARQNGAVKR
+745 NGQLVARQNGEVKR
-759 SDFEQLLS
+759 PDFEQVLS

>member
-1 MAKISRHSII
+1 
-11 TCLKTYKSE
+11 
-20 TYKSETYKS
+20 
-29 ETYKFKTCEFKTYE
+29 
-43 KLPLKNISLMPTPLC
+43 MPTPLS
-58 CFRTLSRHVCLL
+58 CFRTVSRHVFLL
-70 GTLLAVTS
+70 GMLLAVTS

-90 EVFGGSDNPSLSAKD
+90 DVFGGNDNPSLPAKD

-156 FSAAPTYVDDP
+156 FSAVPTYVDDP

-251 TNDAAPTTTQ
+251 TNDAAPITTQ
-261 QSASLTPVK
+261 QSASLTPAK
-270 TVDGA
+270 TVDEA
-275 TSTLSAKQAL
+275 TSTPSAKQAI
-285 SSGNTAAAAQQVAS
+285 SSGSATTGQQIAS
-299 TTDNDV
+299 TAMTDV
-305 LTTAQLTASA
+305 LTTAQLTASD

-328 TVMTEPA
+328 TVMTEPT
-335 ASSAAVATSLSG
+335 ASSAAVATSLTA

-480 GANRLGSLSGS
+480 GENRLGSLSGS

-506 TAPLAGALAG
+506 SAPLAGALAG

-696 MDKTLF
+696 MDRTLF

-732 LAVFGPPVLLFYQ
+732 LAVFGPPVLLYYQ
-745 NGQLVARQNGAVKR
+745 NGQLVARQNGEVKR
-759 SDFEQLLS
+759 PDFEQVLS

>member
-1 MAKISRHSII
+1 M
-11 TCLKTYKSE
+11 
-20 TYKSETYKS
+20 
-29 ETYKFKTCEFKTYE
+29 
-43 KLPLKNISLMPTPLC
+43 KNISPMPTPLF
-58 CFRTLSRHVCLL
+58 CFRTVSRHVSLL
-70 GTLLAVTS
+70 GMLLAVTS
-78 LTMPSAQAISLS
+78 LTMPNAQAISLS
-90 EVFGGSDNPSLSAKD
+90 EVFGGNDNPSLTAKD

-123 VVTIHVDVKA
+123 MLTIHVDVKA

-167 DFGRVPVFEHPFT
+167 DFGRVPVFEQPFT

-216 FVITQLP
+216 CVITQL
-223 AANKT
+223 AASTKNG
-228 AAKKSDTMTS
+228 AIKSDAMSS

-261 QSASLTPVK
+261 QSASLPPAK
-270 TVDGA
+270 TVDEA
-275 TSTLSAKQAL
+275 TSTPSAKQTI
-285 SSGNTAAAAQQVAS
+285 SGGSAAAGHQVAS
-299 TTDNDV
+299 TTATDASATDV

-315 PVVSMASS
+315 PIPSVTSS
-323 QPAQT
+323 QPVQT

-423 VVALFGQS
+423 VIALFGQS

-441 VILLIF
+441 VILLVF

-480 GANRLGSLSGS
+480 GENRLGSLSGS

-506 TAPLAGALAG
+506 SAPLAGALAG

-696 MDKTLF
+696 MDKIF

>member
-1 MAKISRHSII
+1 M
-11 TCLKTYKSE
+11 
-20 TYKSETYKS
+20 
-29 ETYKFKTCEFKTYE
+29 
-43 KLPLKNISLMPTPLC
+43 KNISPMPTPLC
-58 CFRTLSRHVCLL
+58 CFRTVSRHVSLL

-90 EVFGGSDNPSLSAKD
+90 EVFGGNDNPSLTVKD

-110 HEAFKVYTEQKGQ
+110 HEAFKVYTQQKGQ

-167 DFGRVPVFEHPFT
+167 DFGRVPVFEQPFT

-216 FVITQLP
+216 FVITQL
-223 AANKT
+223 AASSKNG
-228 AAKKSDTMTS
+228 AKKSDAMTS

-251 TNDAAPTTTQ
+251 TNDTAPTTTQ
-261 QSASLTPVK
+261 QSASLTPAQA
-270 TVDGA
+270 TVSKSNN
-275 TSTLSAKQAL
+275 TPSANQAL
-285 SSGNTAAAAQQVAS
+285 SSGTTTAAAQQVAS
-299 TTDNDV
+299 TTATDV

-323 QPAQT
+323 QPVQT

-335 ASSAAVATSLSG
+335 ASSAVATSLTASP
-347 SASNQDIFGLTK
+347 SNQDIFGLTK

-441 VILLIF
+441 VILLVF

-459 DVIRWQ
+459 DIIRWQ

-480 GANRLGSLSGS
+480 GENRLGSLSGS

-506 TAPLAGALAG
+506 SAPLAGALAG
-516 VAALGDPVMGFAAL
+516 VAALGDSVMGFAAL

-619 LAWIWSACLVI
+619 LACIWSACLVI

-638 SWQPLNKLVNT
+638 SWQPLNKLVNA
-649 SGQSAFTATKT
+649 SAQSALTATKT
-660 TQTITITKLS
+660 THTITITKLS
-670 ELEPLLTQ
+670 QLEPLLAQ

>member
-1 MAKISRHSII
+1 M
-11 TCLKTYKSE
+11 
-20 TYKSETYKS
+20 
-29 ETYKFKTCEFKTYE
+29 
-43 KLPLKNISLMPTPLC
+43 KNISPMPTPLF
-58 CFRTLSRHVCLL
+58 CFRTVSRHVSLL

-78 LTMPSAQAISLS
+78 LTIPSAQAISLS
-90 EVFGGSDNPSLSAKD
+90 EVFGGNDNPSLTAKD

-156 FSAAPTYVDDP
+156 FSAVPTYVDDP
-167 DFGRVPVFEHPFT
+167 DFGRVPVFEQPFT

-216 FVITQLP
+216 FVITQL
-223 AANKT
+223 AASSKNG
-228 AAKKSDTMTS
+228 AKKSDAMTS
-238 KTAQAKVTNTVAT
+238 KTAQGKVTNTVTT
-251 TNDAAPTTTQ
+251 TNDAAPVATQ
-261 QSASLTPVK
+261 QSASLTPAK
-270 TVDGA
+270 TVDEA
-275 TSTLSAKQAL
+275 TSTPSAKQAI
-285 SSGNTAAAAQQVAS
+285 SSGSIAAAGQQVSS
-299 TTDNDV
+299 TAVTDV

-315 PVVSMASS
+315 PVVSMVSS

-328 TVMTEPA
+328 TVIIEPA
-335 ASSAAVATSLSG
+335 ASLVATTSLTA
-347 SASNQDIFGLTK
+347 SASSQDIFGLTK

-441 VILLIF
+441 VVLLVF

-480 GANRLGSLSGS
+480 GENRLGSLSGS

-619 LAWIWSACLVI
+619 LAYIWSACLVI

-649 SGQSAFTATKT
+649 SGQSALTATNPT
-660 TQTITITKLS
+660 HTMTITKLS

-696 MDKTLF
+696 MDKIF

>member
-1 MAKISRHSII
+1 M
-11 TCLKTYKSE
+11 
-20 TYKSETYKS
+20 
-29 ETYKFKTCEFKTYE
+29 YE
-43 KLPLKNISLMPTPLC
+43 KLSLKNISPMPTPLF
-58 CFRTLSRHVCLL
+58 CFRTVSRHVSLL

-90 EVFGGSDNPSLSAKD
+90 EVFGGNDNPSLSAKD

-123 VVTIHVDVKA
+123 MLTIHVDVKA

-156 FSAAPTYVDDP
+156 FSAVPTYVDDP

-223 AANKT
+223 ASTKNG
-228 AAKKSDTMTS
+228 AKKSDAMTS
-238 KTAQAKVTNTVAT
+238 KAAQAKVTNTVAT
-251 TNDAAPTTTQ
+251 TNDAASITTQ
-261 QSASLTPVK
+261 QSASLPPAK
-270 TVDGA
+270 TVNEV
-275 TSTLSAKQAL
+275 TSPPFAKQTI
-285 SSGNTAAAAQQVAS
+285 SGGNTAAAGQQVSS
-299 TTDNDV
+299 TAVTDV
-305 LTTAQLTASA
+305 LTTAQLMASA

-323 QPAQT
+323 QPVQT
-328 TVMTEPA
+328 TVITEPA
-335 ASSAAVATSLSG
+335 ASSAVATSLTA

-359 HSGVA
+359 HSSVA

-423 VVALFGQS
+423 VIALFGQS
-431 LGILNWLQNP
+431 LGMLNWLQNP

-480 GANRLGSLSGS
+480 GENRLGSLSGS

-506 TAPLAGALAG
+506 SAPLAGALAG

-596 VIGLWLWRWQGK
+596 VIGLWLWRWHGK

-619 LAWIWSACLVI
+619 LACLWSACLVI

-638 SWQPLNKLVNT
+638 SWLPLNKLVNT
-649 SGQSAFTATKT
+649 SAQSPFTATKT
-660 TQTITITKLS
+660 THAITITKLS

-732 LAVFGPPVLLFYQ
+732 LAVFGPPVLLYYQ
-745 NGQLVARQNGAVKR
+745 NGQLVARQNGEVKR
-759 SDFEQLLS
+759 PDFEQVLS
-767 QLN
+767 QLNSIKENSVK

>member
-1 MAKISRHSII
+1 MKN
-11 TCLKTYKSE
+11 
-20 TYKSETYKS
+20 
-29 ETYKFKTCEFKTYE
+29 
-43 KLPLKNISLMPTPLC
+43 LPPMPTPLS
-58 CFRTLSRHVCLL
+58 CFRTVSRHASLL

-90 EVFGGSDNPSLSAKD
+90 EVFGGNYTPSLTVKD

-110 HEAFKVYTEQKGQ
+110 YEAFKVYTEQKGQ

-180 ATTTLSADKAITSQ
+180 ATTTLSADQAITSQ

-216 FVITQLP
+216 FVITQL
-223 AANKT
+223 AASTKNG
-228 AAKKSDTMTS
+228 AKKSDAMTS
-238 KTAQAKVTNTVAT
+238 KAAQAKVTSTLAT
-251 TNDAAPTTTQ
+251 TNDTAPTTTQ
-261 QSASLTPVK
+261 QSASLTPAK
-270 TVDGA
+270 TVDEA
-275 TSTLSAKQAL
+275 TSPPSAKQTI
-285 SSGNTAAAAQQVAS
+285 SSDSAAGGQQVAS
-299 TTDNDV
+299 TTVTDASATDV
-305 LTTAQLTASA
+305 LTTAQLTASD

-328 TVMTEPA
+328 TVMTKPT
-335 ASSAAVATSLSG
+335 ASSAAVATSLTA

-619 LAWIWSACLVI
+619 LACIWSACLVI

-638 SWQPLNKLVNT
+638 SWQPLNKLLNT
-649 SGQSAFTATKT
+649 SAQSAFTATKT

-670 ELEPLLTQ
+670 QLEPLLSQ

-732 LAVFGPPVLLFYQ
+732 LAVFGPPVLLYYQ
-745 NGQLVARQNGAVKR
+745 NGQLVARQNGEVKR
-759 SDFEQLLS
+759 PDFEQVLS

>member
-1 MAKISRHSII
+1 M
-11 TCLKTYKSE
+11 
-20 TYKSETYKS
+20 
-29 ETYKFKTCEFKTYE
+29 
-43 KLPLKNISLMPTPLC
+43 KNISPMPTPLC
-58 CFRTLSRHVCLL
+58 CFRTVSRHVSLL

-90 EVFGGSDNPSLSAKD
+90 EVFGGSDNPSLTVKD

-167 DFGRVPVFEHPFT
+167 DFGRVPVFEQPFT

-216 FVITQLP
+216 FVITQL
-223 AANKT
+223 AASTKNG
-228 AAKKSDTMTS
+228 AKKSDAMSS
-238 KTAQAKVTNTVAT
+238 KTAQTKVTNTVAT
-251 TNDAAPTTTQ
+251 TSDAAPTTTQ
-261 QSASLTPVK
+261 QSASLTPAK
-270 TVDGA
+270 TVDEA
-275 TSTLSAKQAL
+275 TSPPSAIDAL
-285 SSGNTAAAAQQVAS
+285 SSGTTDAAGQQVAL
-299 TTDNDV
+299 TPVTDASATDV

-315 PVVSMASS
+315 PIASVTSS
-323 QPAQT
+323 QPVQT
-328 TVMTEPA
+328 TVMTKPVA
-335 ASSAAVATSLSG
+335 ASAAVATSLTA

-405 LTGSYGLG
+405 LTGSYGVG

-465 LPHALRVKFQKISQI
+465 LPHAIRVKFQKISQI

-516 VAALGDPVMGFAAL
+516 VAALG
-530 FLLGLGLSTPLIL
+530 
-543 LGATQGNF
+543 
-551 MPKAGEWMNWVKT
+551 
-564 SFGLLLF
+564 
-571 GVALLMIE
+571 
-579 RIWLSS
+579 
-585 WMLMLWALWFA
+585 
-596 VIGLWLWRWQGK
+596 
-608 KGQLLTQALAL
+608 
-619 LAWIWSACLVI
+619 
-630 GTASGSQD
+630 
-638 SWQPLNKLVNT
+638 
-649 SGQSAFTATKT
+649 
-660 TQTITITKLS
+660 
-670 ELEPLLTQ
+670 
-678 YPKLVVDV
+678 
-686 TAEWCIECRI
+686 
-696 MDKTLF
+696 
-702 ANPPQSLA
+702 
-710 SWQVVKLDVTDNT
+710 
-723 PDSQAIYKK
+723 
-732 LAVFGPPVLLFYQ
+732 
-745 NGQLVARQNGAVKR
+745 
-759 SDFEQLLS
+759 
-767 QLN
+767 